1 MGSSFGIE
9 LSAGAFGAGRNA
21 LQHGRNSADTGSALT
36 APTEQQT
43 IENAAEPAAAV
54 HANVHEVDRAEMY
67 ALVERARAGDRV
79 AFAAIY
85 DRYFQ
90 RIYKY
95 ALLRIG
101 APPADAEDIA
111 AEVFVAAWQ
120 GLEKFVWMG
129 APFVSWLLT
138 LAHRRAATLLRQR
151 SRRKTDA
158 VGDAGDLDILSPA
171 KVGHEESGRDDV
183 NLVQMMAQLPEEHR
197 QVLALRFFGGMSAE
211 EVGATMGKSAN
222 AVRQLQLKAL
232 ERLRMQH
239 RRIERERRERAA

>member
-1 MGSSFGIE
+1 MGMTFRAGFVGGVLNTPGRALQPSGKNADTQGT
-9 LSAGAFGAGRNA
+9 LSAPVE
-21 LQHGRNSADTGSALT
+21 NS
-36 APTEQQT
+36 
-43 IENAAEPAAAV
+43 
-54 HANVHEVDRAEMY
+54 NVHEVDRAEVY
-67 ALVERARAGDRV
+67 NLVERARAGDRM
-79 AFAAIY
+79 AFATLY
-85 DRYFQ
+85 DMYFQ

-111 AEVFVAAWQ
+111 AEVFIQAWQ
-120 GLEKFVWMG
+120 NLGKFQWMG

-138 LAHRRAATLLRQR
+138 LAHRRAATLLRTR

-158 VGDAGDLDILSPA
+158 VGDAGDLEILSPS
-171 KVGHEESGRDDV
+171 KLEVGDSGRDDV
-183 NLVQMMAQLPEEHR
+183 DLVQLMAQLPEEHQ

-232 ERLRMQH
+232 ERLRMQQ
-239 RRIERERRERAA
+239 RRVERERKERAA